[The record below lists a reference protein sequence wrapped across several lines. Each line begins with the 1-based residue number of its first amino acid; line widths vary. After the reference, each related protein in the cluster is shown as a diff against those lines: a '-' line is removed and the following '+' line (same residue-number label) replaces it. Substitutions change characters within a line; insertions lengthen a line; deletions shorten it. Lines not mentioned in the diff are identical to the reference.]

1 MKTYVKQ
8 KHKKSKKKTS
18 KWQMLCIKLNAD
30 QKTKKPKKD
39 NKDRTKH
46 SKKVEE
52 KYKKD

>member
-18 KWQMLCIKLNAD
+18 KWQMLCKKMNLD
-30 QKTKKPKKD
+30 QKTKKTKKD
-39 NKDRTKH
+39 NKDRAKH
-46 SKKVEE
+46 RKKVEQ